1 MQSGAEVAR
10 ALVAGRKRFDGIFC
24 VTDTVAIG
32 VLRGLADAG
41 VRVPS
46 GVKVIGFDNVEESAF
61 TVPSLSS
68 IDPDHERMARTAVS
82 LLVRRIEGVPGRPRR
97 EFVSKFSVVERES
110 THAST
115 VRACR

>member
-1 MQSGAEVAR
+1 
-10 ALVAGRKRFDGIFC
+10 

-46 GVKVIGFDNVEESAF
+46 RVKVIGFDNVEESAF
-61 TVPSLSS
+61 MVPSLSS

-82 LLVRRIEGVPGRPRR
+82 LLVRRIEGGVPGKPRR

-110 THAST
+110 THA
-115 VRACR
+115 

>member
-10 ALVAGRKRFDGIFC
+10 ALAASRQRFDGVFC
-24 VTDTVAIG
+24 VTDTIAIG

-46 GVKVIGFDNVEESAF
+46 RVKVIGFDNIDEGAF

-68 IDPDHERMARTAVS
+68 IDPDHDVMARTAVR
-82 LLVRRIEGVPGRPRR
+82 LLVRRIEGGKPGRPRQ

-110 THAST
+110 THD
-115 VRACR
+115 

>member
-1 MQSGAEVAR
+1 MAR
-10 ALVAGRKRFDGIFC
+10 ALVASRKGFDGVFC

-46 GVKVIGFDNVEESAF
+46 RVKVIGFDNIDEGAF

-82 LLVRRIEGVPGRPRR
+82 LLVRRIEGGVAGKPRR

-110 THAST
+110 TH
-115 VRACR
+115 V